1 MVLELATVLLGASV
15 GAIALIYAASR
26 GYLGRKKTKAAST
39 PAPSIDFY
47 ATPTEHAPEV
57 PTAEAPA
64 AVEHAPSPTPEPTHE
79 PSPEPTTS
87 FYETVQPP
95 QVPVTYALPFPSSS
109 ESPTL
114 AKKPTR
120 AYRRRS
126 APVRGVAGSRKPKK
140 SLSK

>member
-15 GAIALIYAASR
+15 GVIAVVYAASR

-39 PAPSIDFY
+39 PAPSIESY
-47 ATPTEHAPEV
+47 ATSTEHAPKV
-57 PTAEAPA
+57 PTADAPS
-64 AVEHAPSPTPEPTHE
+64 AVEHAPFPTPEPTPE

-95 QVPVTYALPFPSSS
+95 PAPITYALPFPSSS

-114 AKKPTR
+114 TKKPTR
-120 AYRRRS
+120 TYRRRS
-126 APVRGVAGSRKPKK
+126 APVRGAAGSRKPKK
-140 SLSK
+140 TLSK